1 MDISTFANL
10 LQQYENETLEFKRE
24 LPSSSDFAVLIS
36 AFYNTRGG
44 IIIIGVDDAHQLT
57 GVENPQNVE
66 VGILNMIRA
75 RLNLNIPPT
84 IEIVPYHGREFVVV
98 TCHKGI
104 QRPYWVRDHARPYV
118 RIGSTCREATNDE
131 IRQMYIEDHGLSYES
146 MALPGVT
153 LDEISPERV
162 NWYVTRRVR
171 GGQVPS
177 GSLPELLSKLGV
189 LTTKGNAVVP
199 TAAGL
204 LLFGREPQRFMP
216 HATLRVA
223 RFLGNDMTTFLDQAD
238 ITGTISQMIDEAEKF
253 VNRNTRHG
261 IRIVGFRHVNV
272 HEYPIEAIREAITNA
287 LCHRDWGHVG
297 MQVRVAI
304 FDNRIFVDSPGRLPP
319 GVTLENIE
327 HMHVLRNPIIAQL
340 LYDIDYIE
348 NWGSGILRMK
358 QDMQKYNL
366 TPPVFTEPGPNF
378 TATFYG
384 PGERFMQNLE
394 ARPEWTKG
402 LNERQIIAVLHA
414 AEKRKI
420 TTGEYCRLNNV
431 SNMTAFRDLQELCE
445 RKLMEQVGEGRGTFY
460 RLLS

>member
-1 MDISTFANL
+1 MDTSTFANL
-10 LQQYENETLEFKRE
+10 LQQYESETLELKRE
-24 LPSSSDFAVLIS
+24 LPSSSDFAVLIT

-44 IIIIGVDDAHQLT
+44 TIIIGVDDAHQLV

-75 RLNLNIPPT
+75 RLNLNLPPT
-84 IEIVPYHGREFVVV
+84 IEIVPYQGREFVVV
-98 TCHKGI
+98 TCQKGI
-104 QRPYWVRDHARPYV
+104 QRPYWVRDHARPHV

-131 IRQMYIEDHGLSYES
+131 IRQMYIEDHELSYES

-162 NWYVTRRVR
+162 NWYITRRVR
-171 GGQVPS
+171 GGQVHP

-204 LLFGREPQRFMP
+204 LLFGRDPQRFMP

-238 ITGTISQMIDEAEKF
+238 LIGTIPQMIDEAEKF
-253 VNRNTRHG
+253 VSRNTRHG
-261 IRIVGFRHVNV
+261 IRIVGFQHVNV
-272 HEYPIEAIREAITNA
+272 HEYPSEAIREAITNA
-287 LCHRDWGHVG
+287 LCHRDWGHIG

-327 HMHVLRNPIIAQL
+327 HVHVLRNPIIAQL

-366 TPPVFTEPGPNF
+366 TPPIFTEPGPNF
-378 TATFYG
+378 TVTFYG
-384 PGERFMQNLE
+384 PQERFMRDLE

-402 LNERQIIAVLHA
+402 LSERQIIAVLHA

-460 RLLS
+460 RLLL